1 MNRYYASKFL
11 QCDSV
16 KDVASIL
23 GVSTSFMSY
32 LSLQANDYSIFKIKK
47 KSGGSREI
55 EAPNKELKKIQTR
68 LAEILKEVY
77 IIQAHDRCFG
87 YVGLHDKF
95 NKGIVANAKCHV
107 GQKYLLNMDI
117 KNFYPSIK
125 KATIAN
131 VFRIKPFE
139 FSESVVLFLTEITC
153 LDYLPTGA
161 PTSPVLSNIVCW
173 WLDEELNN
181 LAKTNKLVYSR
192 YVDDLTFSGDEIDI
206 ELISNS
212 VALILEK
219 FNLEVNS
226 QKTRLQAQT
235 SRQMVTGITVNEK
248 PNINRK
254 YIRKVRAEL
263 HQLNLF
269 PEKVNEKTM
278 ERLRGKI
285 NFIGEVRGRKDSV
298 YLKQIKTFHLVEAY
312 AKRKADQDL
321 Q

>member
-1 MNRYYASKFL
+1 MNRYYAYKFL

-16 KDVASIL
+16 KEVASIL
-23 GVSTSFMSY
+23 EVSTSFMSC
-32 LSLQANDYSIFKIKK
+32 LSLKANEYNIFKIKK

-68 LAEILKEVY
+68 LAEILKQIY

-87 YVGLHDKF
+87 YVGLRDRV

-131 VFRIKPFE
+131 VFKIKPFD
-139 FSESVVLFLTEITC
+139 FSDSVVLFLTEITC

-181 LAKTNKLVYSR
+181 LAKTNNLVYSR
-192 YVDDLTFSGDEIDI
+192 YVDDLTFSGDKIDK
-206 ELISNS
+206 ELISTS
-212 VALILEK
+212 VTAVLKK
-219 FNLEVNS
+219 FNLEVNR
-226 QKTRLQAQT
+226 QKTRLHSQT

-269 PEKVNEKTM
+269 PEKVNEKKI

-285 NFIGEVRGRKDSV
+285 NFIGEVRGRKDGV
-298 YLKQIKTFHLVEAY
+298 YLKQIKNFHLALEY
-312 AKRKADQDL
+312 IR
-321 Q
+321 